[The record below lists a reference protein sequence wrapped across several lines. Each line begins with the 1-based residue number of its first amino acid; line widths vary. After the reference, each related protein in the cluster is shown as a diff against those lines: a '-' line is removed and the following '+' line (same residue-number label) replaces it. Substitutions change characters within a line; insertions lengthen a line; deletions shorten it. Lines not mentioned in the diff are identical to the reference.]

1 MKTQISVAGNL
12 LLAGE
17 YLVLDEGG
25 PGLALAL
32 EPRITLEARPAAE
45 WSVEAR
51 MGPQRQL
58 WTPGQAGLPLADA
71 IFGMAAEYLAA
82 AGLAFPPPA
91 KILIDTSA
99 FFYQD
104 GRKAGYG
111 SSAAAAVALSL
122 YLLRSARQ
130 VQAGQ
135 WAASATAV
143 TEGSA
148 LDTAAAATEITAPV
162 ASARLP
168 AELAVALHGHRRMQG
183 GRGSGYD
190 IFTSYYGGF
199 GLFTGGAEPVW
210 QKLTAQ
216 LLPDLFLYQGP
227 APVSSAAAVAAFMA
241 ERNGP
246 RQPQLDA
253 CLQSS
258 RKAVLDYAAG
268 RSTLA
273 ECLYSARSA
282 GLQLGDLIAVSARM
296 SPDFDQPELFSKA
309 LGAGNEL
316 GCLVSVRNGPPRLSV
331 PAGLDLLPVRLSG
344 PPVLTGALA

>member
-17 YLVLDEGG
+17 YLVLEEGG

-32 EPRITLEARPAAE
+32 EPRITLEAQAAAE
-45 WSVEAR
+45 WSLEAR

-58 WTPGQAGLPLADA
+58 WTPGERGLPLADA
-71 IFGMAAEYLAA
+71 IFDTAAEYLAA
-82 AGLAFPPPA
+82 AGRSFPHPA
-91 KILIDTSA
+91 KIIIDTSP
-99 FFYQD
+99 FFDQD
-104 GRKAGYG
+104 GRKSGYG

-122 YLLRSARQ
+122 YLLRSARPNQ
-130 VQAGQ
+130 SGEEAVAVAPAA
-135 WAASATAV
+135 AASAV

-148 LDTAAAATEITAPV
+148 STSLSAAM
-162 ASARLP
+162 P

-199 GLFTGGAEPVW
+199 GLFSGGVEPAW
-210 QKLTAQ
+210 QKLAAQ
-216 LLPDLFLYQGP
+216 QLPDLFLYQGLS
-227 APVSSAAAVAAFMA
+227 PVSSAAAVAAFTA
-241 ERNGP
+241 ARYGSE
-246 RQPQLDA
+246 QSLVEA

-258 RKAVLDYAAG
+258 RAAVLDYACG
-268 RSTLA
+268 RSALA
-273 ECLYSARSA
+273 ECLYAARAA
-282 GLQLGDLIAVSARM
+282 GLKLGRLIAVDARM

-316 GCLVSVRNGPPRLSV
+316 GCLVSVRGDRPWEAAL
-331 PAGLDLLPVRLSG
+331 AGMNLLPVRLSG
-344 PPVLTGALA
+344 PPLCTGASV